1 MSSGQGASAVQ
12 GLGPTAGDLI
22 LLRSTPE
29 PHYPHYLFR
38 GGFTSGNVTMAG
50 AGPSGVAVPGA
61 SGFTT
66 IYPVTE
72 CMEVGE
78 EQMEIQHPQ

>member
-1 MSSGQGASAVQ
+1 MVQPYAGTFLNDVSKNNWAAQRQHRMWFNLVISPASLVALTTVH
-12 GLGPTAGDLI
+12 PTALTA
-22 LLRSTPE
+22 L
-29 PHYPHYLFR
+29 
-38 GGFTSGNVTMAG
+38 TMAG

-78 EQMEIQHPQ
+78 GE